1 MYGWMGLLYTLLY
14 SIQFLF
20 LLLFVENI
28 APQQFLSPD
37 LLGGNKSLECFNKK
51 YIHQVTD
58 IFF

>member
-1 MYGWMGLLYTLLY
+1 MGLLYTLLY